1 MTLAALPM
9 TDALATRLSG
19 SPLVLFLDID
29 GTLAPIA
36 PRPEYA
42 LIPAETRDALTA
54 LVQLPGVHVAIVSGR
69 SAGDAARLVAM
80 DGVWIIGNHGFEIA
94 APNEAPAAR
103 PDVAMYEERVARA
116 ASRCAEFAAE
126 IEGVIVE
133 DKHWTLSVH
142 YRLAHPQFVPEI
154 RERMEAIARET
165 ELRLTSGK
173 EVLELRPP
181 VAVDKGT
188 AAVELARRLGA
199 CADGG
204 SSLFA
209 GDDRTDED
217 AFREL
222 REACSHAVTIRVA
235 AEPVDTAAEFCLPD
249 TDAVRELL
257 NAVLE
262 LRKRSRAA

>member
-1 MTLAALPM
+1 LAALPM
-9 TDALATRLSG
+9 TDALANRLSG
-19 SPLVLFLDID
+19 HPLVLFLDID

-42 LIPAETRDALTA
+42 LIPVETRDTLRA
-54 LVQLPGVHVAIVSGR
+54 LVQLPHVHVAIVSGR
-69 SAGDAARLVAM
+69 SAEDAARLVAL
-80 DGVWIIGNHGFEIA
+80 DGVWIIGNHGFELA
-94 APNEAPAAR
+94 APGEPPAAR
-103 PDVAMYEERVARA
+103 PDVAAYEERVATA
-116 ASRCAEFAAE
+116 AAACTQFAMH

-133 DKHWTLSVH
+133 DKRWTLSVH
-142 YRLAHPQFVPEI
+142 YRLAHPRFVPEI
-154 RERMEAIARET
+154 RERVEAIARET
-165 ELRLTSGK
+165 GLRLTNGK

-181 VAVDKGT
+181 VDVDKGT

-199 CADGG
+199 ISDGG

-222 REACSHAVTIRVA
+222 RGAWPPAVTIRVA
-235 AEPVDTAAEFCLPD
+235 AEPVETAAEFCVRD

-257 NAVLE
+257 HAVLA
-262 LRKRSRAA
+262 LRKESRAA